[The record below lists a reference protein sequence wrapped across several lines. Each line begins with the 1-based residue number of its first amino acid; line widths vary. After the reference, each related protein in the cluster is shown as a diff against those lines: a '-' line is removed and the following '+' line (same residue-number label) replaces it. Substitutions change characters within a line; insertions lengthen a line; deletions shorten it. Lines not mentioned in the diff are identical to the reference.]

1 MLIEP
6 NDTTEIEGF
15 LKGSNVTNKFKFI
28 EKTSEIED
36 FRGNKIDDGL
46 IRISFEFE
54 KKIIIPK
61 PVLYRN
67 SYIVDNDIPF
77 LYRNSYI
84 VDNDIPLTNT
94 CVNDNGITVKGSESD
109 QSFVKGSFGFPDGNK
124 HVIVIQLKG
133 KTSSNTTILEP
144 VTIQKNFNVNL
155 VVENGN
161 LIINFV
167 VVVEL
172 LYFNII

>member
-61 PVLYRN
+61 PV
-67 SYIVDNDIPF
+67 